1 MKCLPGSKNTSLDP
15 GNRFSIHREISDVSA
30 SLSGG
35 SAKKGEK
42 RRKIIR
48 EERNT
53 RLKSP
58 VKIYKTSLL
67 LYSFS
72 FGSFLLLFTFLKDRS
87 PASSVT
93 KTT

>member
-1 MKCLPGSKNTSLDP
+1 VKCLPGPKNTSLDP

-35 SAKKGEK
+35 PAKKGEK
-42 RRKIIR
+42 RRKIRR

-58 VKIYKTSLL
+58 VKIYKNRHGKEN
-67 LYSFS
+67 FS
-72 FGSFLLLFTFLKDRS
+72 GIF
-87 PASSVT
+87 
-93 KTT
+93 